1 MKIYETSVRKP
12 ITTALIF
19 VAVVVLGLF
28 SLNKLPVDL
37 LPDVE
42 TNVIMVMTTYQGASA
57 ADVETNVSRP
67 LENVLNTVT
76 YLKNIWS
83 SSRENRSIIFLEFE
97 YGMDIDEL
105 TNDVRSKLDLVKS
118 FLPDG
123 TQDPVIFKF
132 STDMIPVMMIS
143 ATADQSLPALYKILE
158 ENVANPLARIPGV
171 GSVSIAGAPQR
182 EIQVFVDPSK
192 LEAYNL
198 TIEGIAQ
205 KIRMENINTPAG
217 IMDIG
222 NESYALRVQGEFISP
237 VEMNNLVVGSM
248 ANRNIYLSDV
258 AIVKDTLEERAQE
271 VYTNSVQG
279 ATIVVQ
285 KQSGSNTVKIAD
297 AVHKMLPD
305 LQKNLPSDIHLE
317 TIGDTSDNIKNTIS
331 GLVETVMYAFVFVM
345 LVVLF
350 FLGRWRATLIII
362 VTIPIS
368 LVAAFIYLGFT
379 DSSLNI
385 ISLSSLSVAIGMVVD
400 DAIVVLENITTHIE
414 RGSRP
419 KSAAIYG
426 TSEVSV
432 SVIAST
438 LTLIAVFFPLTMVK
452 GMTGVMFEQLGWMVT
467 IIMTVSM
474 AASLTLT
481 PMMSSLMLRPDRKRN
496 KFSKWLFRPI
506 EKFLDWLD
514 NVYAATINWTVRHRT
529 ITTVSL
535 FIFFILTLVPVFM
548 PESPIGTEFMPAQ
561 DNSRISATVELPIGT
576 RVEITRATAED
587 LYALWREK
595 YPEMAMIN
603 FSLGQ
608 ASSKNVFGSM
618 QNNGPHII
626 SFNIR
631 LSDLKERERS
641 LFEISDLMRKDLENI
656 PTIRKSSV
664 VVGGGHMMGGQST
677 IDLEIYGYD
686 FFETD
691 KIAKTMSEKMAEIPG
706 LVDIK
711 ISRED
716 YQPEFRVQFDREK
729 LAINGLDIATASNF
743 LRNRVNGLVASL
755 FREDGEEYDIRVA
768 YAPEFRQSIEAIEN
782 ILIYNNQGQ
791 SVRIKDVG
799 KVVEEFSPP
808 TIERRNRQRLITVSS
823 TISGTTMDKAVAAI
837 NKSVDELNLPSNI
850 YTQIG
855 GSYLDQQE
863 SFADLTTLLLL
874 ILLLVFIVMASQFES
889 LTYPFIIMFSVP
901 FAVSGV
907 IIALLITN
915 TNFNMMSFIG
925 VIMLA
930 GIVVKNGIVL
940 VDYINLNRG
949 RGMGIIQA
957 VINGG
962 KSRLRP
968 VLMTTI
974 TTILGMTPLAI
985 STSEGSEMWK
995 PMAVTVIG
1003 GLTISTIFTLVIV
1016 PTVYASFAKNGVKRQ
1031 RRKLRKQLTT
1041 KNDKLEQRTKNKE

>member
-1 MKIYETSVRKP
+1 
-12 ITTALIF
+12 
-19 VAVVVLGLF
+19 
-28 SLNKLPVDL
+28 
-37 LPDVE
+37 
-42 TNVIMVMTTYQGASA
+42 
-57 ADVETNVSRP
+57 
-67 LENVLNTVT
+67 
-76 YLKNIWS
+76 
-83 SSRENRSIIFLEFE
+83 
-97 YGMDIDEL
+97 
-105 TNDVRSKLDLVKS
+105 
-118 FLPDG
+118 
-123 TQDPVIFKF
+123 
-132 STDMIPVMMIS
+132 
-143 ATADQSLPALYKILE
+143 
-158 ENVANPLARIPGV
+158 
-171 GSVSIAGAPQR
+171 
-182 EIQVFVDPSK
+182 
-192 LEAYNL
+192 
-198 TIEGIAQ
+198 
-205 KIRMENINTPAG
+205 
-217 IMDIG
+217 
-222 NESYALRVQGEFISP
+222 
-237 VEMNNLVVGSM
+237 
-248 ANRNIYLSDV
+248 
-258 AIVKDTLEERAQE
+258 
-271 VYTNSVQG
+271 
-279 ATIVVQ
+279 
-285 KQSGSNTVKIAD
+285 
-297 AVHKMLPD
+297 
-305 LQKNLPSDIHLE
+305 
-317 TIGDTSDNIKNTIS
+317 
-331 GLVETVMYAFVFVM
+331 
-345 LVVLF
+345 
-350 FLGRWRATLIII
+350 
-362 VTIPIS
+362 
-368 LVAAFIYLGFT
+368 
-379 DSSLNI
+379 
-385 ISLSSLSVAIGMVVD
+385 
-400 DAIVVLENITTHIE
+400 
-414 RGSRP
+414 
-419 KSAAIYG
+419 
-426 TSEVSV
+426 
-432 SVIAST
+432 
-438 LTLIAVFFPLTMVK
+438 
-452 GMTGVMFEQLGWMVT
+452 
-467 IIMTVSM
+467 
-474 AASLTLT
+474 
-481 PMMSSLMLRPDRKRN
+481 
-496 KFSKWLFRPI
+496 
-506 EKFLDWLD
+506 
-514 NVYAATINWTVRHRT
+514 
-529 ITTVSL
+529 
-535 FIFFILTLVPVFM
+535 
-548 PESPIGTEFMPAQ
+548 
-561 DNSRISATVELPIGT
+561 
-576 RVEITRATAED
+576 
-587 LYALWREK
+587 
-595 YPEMAMIN
+595 
-603 FSLGQ
+603 
-608 ASSKNVFGSM
+608 M

-1041 KNDKLEQRTKNKE
+1041 KNDKLEQRTKTKE